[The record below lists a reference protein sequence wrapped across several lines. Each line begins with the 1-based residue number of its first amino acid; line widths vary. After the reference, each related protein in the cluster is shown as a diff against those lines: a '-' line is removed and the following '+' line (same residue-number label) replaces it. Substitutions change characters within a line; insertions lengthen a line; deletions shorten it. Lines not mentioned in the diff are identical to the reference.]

1 LYYTFAGAYVLFG
14 ICAYTFFPDLSA
26 TTMMVIAGNMAN
38 LAIAATIFHT
48 LYVNR
53 RFLPAE
59 VRPSPAKQVALV
71 FAGLFFL
78 TMFGLVVQ
86 QKIWPLIVTT
96 LGG

>member
-1 LYYTFAGAYVLFG
+1 
-14 ICAYTFFPDLSA
+14 
-26 TTMMVIAGNMAN
+26 MMVIAGNMAN

-53 RFLPAE
+53 RFLPVE

-71 FAGLFFL
+71 LAGLFFV

-86 QKIWPLIVTT
+86 QKIWPLLVEAIKG